1 MAQIQSES
9 EKQEHHFVNFFVPSV
24 SEVLLYIL
32 LGGILLVIFNSRT
45 LLNWLGTNYIGSPQ
59 NLNLNLNILN
69 DSVSNSLSSSFG
81 GRLGQ
86 IIVWSLIGAVAY
98 IALWFLKNILN
109 SFENDVI
116 INHYLHPSN
125 FNRAGY
131 WGSAFASKIFF
142 AALVILF
149 LGYTYAALK
158 LILPAASTLSAS
170 AVYHFEMPASILY
183 ISLCV
188 LIAGAVIYVWVILMR
203 LVSHLWKL
211 L

>member
-1 MAQIQSES
+1 MAQIESES
-9 EKQEHHFVNFFVPSV
+9 EKQEHRFVNFFVPSF
-24 SEVLLYIL
+24 SEVLLYLL

-59 NLNLNLNILN
+59 NLKLNLDIVNN
-69 DSVSNSLSSSFG
+69 SVSSSLSSSFG

-86 IIVWSLIGAVAY
+86 IIVWSLIGALAY

-116 INHYLHPSN
+116 INHYLHPKS

-131 WGSAFASKIFF
+131 WGSAFSSKIFF
-142 AALVILF
+142 GALFILF
-149 LGYTYAALK
+149 IGYTYALFTIIFPAISALC
-158 LILPAASTLSAS
+158 AS
-170 AVYHFEMPASILY
+170 AVYHFELPVSVLY
-183 ISLCV
+183 ILLCIFV
-188 LIAGAVIYVWVILMR
+188 AGAAIYLWVILMR
-203 LVSHLWKL
+203 LISHLWKL